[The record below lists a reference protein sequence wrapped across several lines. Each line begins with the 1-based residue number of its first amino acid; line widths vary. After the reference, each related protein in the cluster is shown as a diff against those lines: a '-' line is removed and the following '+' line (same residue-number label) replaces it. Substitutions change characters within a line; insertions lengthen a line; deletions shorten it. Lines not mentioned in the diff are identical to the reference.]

1 MGKIIAIAGNIGSGK
16 TTFARLLCR
25 HAGGLR
31 LTPCWEDPAARPFQ
45 QAFMQAPGRWAL
57 ANQLDF
63 YLFRCEQEQ
72 RARQGEATVVFD
84 GGFDQDYHVFTR
96 HLGEQGYLAPAE
108 LALCRRFYNLARACL
123 PPPDLLIRLRVDLP
137 TLLARKAARERATYD
152 QALAPQQLAR
162 FEQYL
167 DEWLEAQTASPLL
180 KLSFDQP
187 LQQDSAVLTAL
198 LSQLNTL
205 LHL

>member
-1 MGKIIAIAGNIGSGK
+1 MGKIIAITGNLGSGK
-16 TTFARLLCR
+16 TTLARLLCQ
-25 HAGGLR
+25 HCGFI
-31 LTPCWEDPAARPFQ
+31 PCWEDPAARPFQ
-45 QAFMQAPGRWAL
+45 QAFMQAPERWAL

-96 HLGEQGYLAPAE
+96 HLSEQGYLTPAE
-108 LALCRRFYNLARACL
+108 LALCRRFYTLARACL

-137 TLLARKAARERATYD
+137 VLLRRKAARERATYD

-167 DEWLEAQTASPLL
+167 DEWLGAQTASPV
-180 KLSFDQP
+180 LSFAAGEDFRQNTP
-187 LQQDSAVLTAL
+187 ELQSLV
-198 LSQLNTL
+198 SQVMEILVP
-205 LHL
+205 